1 MKKMIKKIVI
11 INEEQNWK
19 PNKIK
24 SNSQEKKIMKMIKK
38 NSNQKNKD

>member
-1 MKKMIKKIVI
+1 MIKKIVI

-24 SNSQEKKIMKMIKK
+24 SNSQEKNNENDKKK

>member
-24 SNSQEKKIMKMIKK
+24 SNSQE
-38 NSNQKNKD
+38 NK

>member
-38 NSNQKNKD
+38 KQQSKE